1 MVGKIIYN
9 ETIGPLEAEILLV
22 KILSIRVVLYEVIRV
37 GFEISG

>member
-9 ETIGPLEAEILLV
+9 ETIGPLETEILLV

-37 GFEISG
+37 GFEN